1 MICVAVVELGFDD
14 CSDVVANFGLEELE
28 SSSFEGFEPATKG
41 SLFDDDSEVDSDDV
55 EVIRSLF
62 SGGASIIL
70 FELKLG
76 LLTLAANS
84 LTWSAADNSWPF
96 LSALE
101 VSWLSADIDTKDEEL
116 SAVDLFSWWLLWW
129 LFWHW
134 HPEAVHLA

>member
-1 MICVAVVELGFDD
+1 MICVAVVELGFGVDD

-28 SSSFEGFEPATKG
+28 SRRFEGFEPGTKG
-41 SLFDDDSEVDSDDV
+41 LLFDDDVDD

-84 LTWSAADNSWPF
+84 LT
-96 LSALE
+96 
-101 VSWLSADIDTKDEEL
+101 
-116 SAVDLFSWWLLWW
+116 
-129 LFWHW
+129 
-134 HPEAVHLA
+134 

>member
-28 SSSFEGFEPATKG
+28 SSSFEGFEPGTPG
-41 SLFDDDSEVDSDDV
+41 SFFDDDDILD

-84 LTWSAADNSWPF
+84 LT
-96 LSALE
+96 
-101 VSWLSADIDTKDEEL
+101 
-116 SAVDLFSWWLLWW
+116 
-129 LFWHW
+129 
-134 HPEAVHLA
+134 

>member
-41 SLFDDDSEVDSDDV
+41 SLFDDDEVDSDDV

-84 LTWSAADNSWPF
+84 LT
-96 LSALE
+96 
-101 VSWLSADIDTKDEEL
+101 
-116 SAVDLFSWWLLWW
+116 
-129 LFWHW
+129 
-134 HPEAVHLA
+134 